1 MPRNF
6 IVAGFDYG
14 TSYSKV
20 VLREQNTGRSVV
32 VKFNG
37 FSDGLLPSLIG
48 FDGVNLL
55 PPGSNCQC
63 PQIPYLKMLAA
74 HAAFGTPVSQLPIR
88 FSAPIQSLVT
98 GHSLTLIKNL
108 LSFYFAH
115 VIAGVRHF
123 IETASPWINCNF
135 TPGNSEDHLIF
146 QMAVPT
152 GLLADDGRAEK
163 LFREALIL
171 AHELCAEIDPLLT
184 VPIPLQIWSDRIRN
198 ISPDV
203 VAEGQDKYKWQC
215 TIYPEVAAAVQT
227 VFRLDS
233 APDDARFIVMDVGAG
248 TVDLNAFYRN
258 RNKKRLDYYAALV
271 EPLGAHHLNDE
282 FNAIHSFGTTELK
295 SKIETAVANLFRRA
309 VQYQPNR
316 GAVPGH
322 RTWDRA
328 HLFISGG
335 GAHLPTYRRSFT
347 DGLRNVGIHLPILL
361 NLPSPLH
368 FETPPETEFGR
379 FAVAYGISFFRPNLD
394 QIQLP
399 HELKTFAELYP
410 VPEGVPAAYGINWED

>member
-1 MPRNF
+1 MPRTF

-37 FSDGLLPSLIG
+37 YPDGLLPSLIG

-55 PPGSNCQC
+55 PPSSNKRC

-74 HAAFGTPVSQLPIR
+74 HAAFGTPLSESPVRVPASIQGLVISQGLPLIR
-88 FSAPIQSLVT
+88 
-98 GHSLTLIKNL
+98 NL

-123 IETASPWINCNF
+123 IKAASPWEDF
-135 TPGNSEDHLIF
+135 DLTLGNSQDHLII
-146 QMAVPT
+146 QLAVPT
-152 GLLADDGRAEK
+152 GLLADDGRVEK

-171 AHELCAEIDPLLT
+171 AHELSADIDPDLKS
-184 VPIPLQIWSDRIRN
+184 PIPLKQWTERTGAV
-198 ISPDV
+198 SP
-203 VAEGQDKYKWQC
+203 ALLTEGQDKYKWQC

-233 APDDARFIVMDVGAG
+233 APDDARFIIMDVGAG

-258 RNKKRLDYYAALV
+258 RHGRRVDYYAAMV
-271 EPLGAHHLNDE
+271 ESLGAHHLNDE
-282 FNAIHSFGTTELK
+282 FDAFHSLEVTELK
-295 SKIETAVANLFRRA
+295 ARLRTAVANLFCRA
-309 VQYQPNR
+309 VQYQPNH
-316 GAVPGH
+316 GVVPGH

-328 HLFISGG
+328 HFFISGG
-335 GAHLPTYRRSFT
+335 GSHLSTYRHSFT
-347 DGLRNVGIHLPILL
+347 DGLKNAGIHRPTLL
-361 NLPSPLH
+361 NLPAPLN

-379 FAVAYGISFFRPNLD
+379 FAVAYGMSFFKPNLD
-394 QIQLP
+394 RIKLP
-399 HELKTFAELYP
+399 HELRTFAELYP
-410 VPEGVPAAYGINWED
+410 HAEDPPAEYGINWED